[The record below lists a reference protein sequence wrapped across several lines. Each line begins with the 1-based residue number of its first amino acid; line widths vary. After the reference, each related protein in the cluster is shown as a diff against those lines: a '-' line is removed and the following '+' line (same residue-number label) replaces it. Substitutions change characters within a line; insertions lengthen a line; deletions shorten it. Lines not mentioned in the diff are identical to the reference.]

1 MIEPTFCS
9 GLADLAS
16 RYRGFIVDQWGVLHD
31 GAHPYADA
39 LDCLARLRDA
49 GKRIV
54 LLSNSGKRTAL
65 NRARLAEIGIDEA
78 LYDALVT
85 SGEATWRA
93 LAERTEP
100 FFAKLGRRCILWSR
114 YGDRSAVE
122 GLALEVVERVDG
134 AEFLLLAGV
143 EDDARLE
150 DFSAALEMAA
160 ARGLP
165 MVCANPEI
173 VAVLPDGG
181 FGMAPGAVAHHYE
194 QLGGKVGYVGKPHRP
209 IYQACLEA
217 LGDLPRDEVL
227 TIGDSIA
234 HDIAGGA
241 AMELDTALIMSGIHS
256 RIFDLERGAG
266 ANRAALE
273 ELAREYGVLPRW
285 VLPRFRWA
293 AY

>member
-1 MIEPTFCS
+1 MVEPTFCS

-31 GAHPYADA
+31 GARPYADA
-39 LDCLARLRDA
+39 LDCLARLRQA

-65 NRARLAEIGIDEA
+65 NRARLSEIGLDAA

-93 LAERTEP
+93 LAERPEP
-100 FFAKLGRRCILWSR
+100 FFRSLGRRCILWSR
-114 YGDRSAVE
+114 SGDRSTVA
-122 GLALEVVERVDG
+122 GLPLEVVERVED
-134 AEFLLLAGV
+134 ADFLLLAGV
-143 EDDARLE
+143 EDAARLE
-150 DFSAALEMAA
+150 DFGAELEAAA

-165 MVCANPEI
+165 MVCANPDI
-173 VAVLPDGG
+173 VAVHPDGG
-181 FGMAPGAVAHHYE
+181 FGMAPGALAHHYE
-194 QLGGKVGYVGKPHRP
+194 QLGGRVGYVGKPHRP
-209 IYQACLEA
+209 IYETCLQA
-217 LGDLPRDEVL
+217 LGAVPRAEVL

-234 HDIAGGA
+234 HDVAGGA

-256 RIFDLERGAG
+256 RIFDPARGAA

-273 ELAREYGVLPRW
+273 QLAREYGVLPRW
-285 VLPRFRWA
+285 VLPRFAWRA
-293 AY
+293 

>member
-1 MIEPTFCS
+1 
-9 GLADLAS
+9 
-16 RYRGFIVDQWGVLHD
+16 
-31 GAHPYADA
+31 
-39 LDCLARLRDA
+39 
-49 GKRIV
+49 V
-54 LLSNSGKRTAL
+54 LLSNSGKRTAI

-78 LYDALVT
+78 LYDGLVT
-85 SGEATWRA
+85 SGETAWQV
-93 LAERTEP
+93 LAARTDP
-100 FFAKLGRRCILWSR
+100 FFAKLGRRCLLWSR
-114 YGDRSAVE
+114 YGDRSAVA
-122 GLALEVVERVDG
+122 GLPLDVVGRAED

-150 DFSAALEMAA
+150 DFSAALEVAA
-160 ARGLP
+160 GRRLP
-165 MVCANPEI
+165 LVCANPDI

-181 FGMAPGAVAHHYE
+181 FGMAPGAVAHHFE
-194 QLGGKVGYVGKPHRP
+194 QLGGEVRYVGKPHRP

-217 LGDLPRDEVL
+217 LGHLPHGEVL
-227 TIGDSIA
+227 TVGDSIA
-234 HDIAGGA
+234 HDVAGGA

-256 RIFDLERGAG
+256 RIFDAERGAG

>member
-31 GAHPYADA
+31 GARPYADA
-39 LDCLARLRDA
+39 LDCLARLRAA
-49 GKRIV
+49 GRQIV
-54 LLSNSGKRTAL
+54 LLSNSGKRTSV
-65 NRARLAEIGIDEA
+65 NRARLAEIGIDA
-78 LYDALVT
+78 SLYDALVT

-100 FFAKLGRRCILWSR
+100 FFKALGRRCLLWSR
-114 YGDRSAVE
+114 TGDRSAVAD
-122 GLALEVVERVDG
+122 LPLDVVDRVDD

-143 EDDARLE
+143 EDAARLE
-150 DFSAALEMAA
+150 DFGAQLEAAA
-160 ARGLP
+160 ARDLP
-165 MVCANPEI
+165 MVCANPDI

-194 QLGGKVGYVGKPHRP
+194 QLGGRVRYVGKPHRP

-217 LGDLPRDEVL
+217 LGDVPRAEVL

-234 HDIAGGA
+234 HDVAGGA

-256 RIFDLERGAG
+256 RMFDLARGAA

-273 ELAREYGVLPRW
+273 QLAREYGVLPRW
-285 VLPRFRWA
+285 VLPRFAWRS
-293 AY
+293 

>member
-1 MIEPTFCS
+1 MVEPTFCS

-31 GAHPYADA
+31 GARPYADA
-39 LDCLARLRDA
+39 LDCLARLRQA

-65 NRARLAEIGIDEA
+65 NRARLSEIGLDAA

-100 FFAKLGRRCILWSR
+100 FFRSLGRRCILWSR
-114 YGDRSAVE
+114 SGDRSTVA
-122 GLALEVVERVDG
+122 GLPLEVVERVED
-134 AEFLLLAGV
+134 ADFLLLAGV
-143 EDDARLE
+143 EDAARLE
-150 DFSAALEMAA
+150 DFGAELEAAA

-165 MVCANPEI
+165 MVCANPDI
-173 VAVLPDGG
+173 VAVHPDGG
-181 FGMAPGAVAHHYE
+181 FGMAPGALAHHYE
-194 QLGGKVGYVGKPHRP
+194 QLGGHVRYVGKPHRP
-209 IYQACLEA
+209 IYDTCLQA
-217 LGDLPRDEVL
+217 LGDVTRAEVL

-234 HDIAGGA
+234 HDVAGGA

-256 RIFDLERGAG
+256 RMFDLTRGGA

-273 ELAREYGVLPRW
+273 QLAREYGVLPRW
-285 VLPRFRWA
+285 VLPRFAWRT
-293 AY
+293 

>member
-1 MIEPTFCS
+1 MIEPSFCS

-31 GAHPYADA
+31 GARPYADA
-39 LDCLARLRDA
+39 LDCLARLRA
-49 GKRIV
+49 SGKHIV
-54 LLSNSGKRTAL
+54 LLSNSGKRTAF
-65 NRARLAEIGIDEA
+65 NRAHLAEIGIDQT

-93 LAERTEP
+93 LAARTEP
-100 FFAKLGRRCILWSR
+100 FFKALGRRCVVWSR
-114 YGDRSAVE
+114 PGDRSPVD
-122 GLALEVVERVDG
+122 GLPLEVVERVED

-143 EDDARLE
+143 GNEARLE
-150 DFSAALEMAA
+150 DFSADLEVAA
-160 ARGLP
+160 GRGLP
-165 MVCANPEI
+165 MVCANPDI

-181 FGMAPGAVAHHYE
+181 FGMAPGALAHHYE
-194 QLGGKVGYVGKPHRP
+194 QLGGRVGYVGKPHRP

-217 LGDLPRDEVL
+217 LGEVPRDEVL

-234 HDIAGGA
+234 HDVAGGA
-241 AMELDTALIMSGIHS
+241 AMELDTALVMSGIHS
-256 RIFDLERGAG
+256 RLFDLERGAG

>member
-31 GAHPYADA
+31 GARPYADA
-39 LDCLARLRDA
+39 FDCLVRLREA

-54 LLSNSGKRTAL
+54 LLSNSGKRTSV
-65 NRARLAEIGIDEA
+65 NRARLAEIGIDAA

-100 FFAKLGRRCILWSR
+100 FFKALGRRCILWSR
-114 YGDRSAVE
+114 AGDRSTVA
-122 GLALEVVERVDG
+122 GLPLDVVERVED

-150 DFSAALEMAA
+150 DFGAQLEAGA
-160 ARGLP
+160 ARSLP
-165 MVCANPEI
+165 MVCANPDI

-194 QLGGKVGYVGKPHRP
+194 QLGGRVRYVGKPHRP

-217 LGDLPRDEVL
+217 LGDVPRTEVL

-234 HDIAGGA
+234 HDVAGGA

-256 RIFDLERGAG
+256 RMFDLERGAS

-273 ELAREYGVLPRW
+273 QLAREYGVLPRW
-285 VLPRFRWA
+285 VLPRFTWRA
-293 AY
+293 

>member
-31 GAHPYADA
+31 GARPYADA
-39 LDCLARLRDA
+39 LDCLARLRAA

-54 LLSNSGKRTAL
+54 LLSNSGKRTAF
-65 NRARLAEIGIDEA
+65 NRARLAEIGIDQT

-100 FFAKLGRRCILWSR
+100 FFKALGRRCVVWSR
-114 YGDRSAVE
+114 PGDRSTVD
-122 GLALEVVERVDG
+122 GLPLEMVERVDD

-143 EDDARLE
+143 ENDARLE
-150 DFSAALEMAA
+150 DFSADLEVAA
-160 ARGLP
+160 GRGLP
-165 MVCANPEI
+165 MVCANPDI

-194 QLGGKVGYVGKPHRP
+194 QLGGQVGYVGKPHRP

-217 LGDLPRDEVL
+217 LGEVPRDEVL

-234 HDIAGGA
+234 HDVAGGA
-241 AMELDTALIMSGIHS
+241 AMELDTALVMSGIHS
-256 RIFDLERGAG
+256 RLFDLERGAG

-293 AY
+293 TY

>member
-1 MIEPTFCS
+1 MFEPTFCS

-31 GAHPYADA
+31 GARPYADA
-39 LDCLARLRDA
+39 LDCLARLRAA

-65 NRARLAEIGIDEA
+65 NRARLAEIGMDAA

-100 FFAKLGRRCILWSR
+100 FFRSLGRRCILWSR
-114 YGDRSAVE
+114 SGDRSTVA
-122 GLALEVVERVDG
+122 GLPLEVVERVED
-134 AEFLLLAGV
+134 ADFLLLAGV

-150 DFSAALEMAA
+150 DFGAALEAAA
-160 ARGLP
+160 ARDLP
-165 MVCANPEI
+165 LVCANPDI
-173 VAVLPDGG
+173 VAVHPDGG
-181 FGMAPGAVAHHYE
+181 FGMAPGTLAHHYE
-194 QLGGKVGYVGKPHRP
+194 QLGGRVQYVGKPHRP
-209 IYQACLEA
+209 IYETCLQA
-217 LGDLPRDEVL
+217 LGDVPRAEVL

-234 HDIAGGA
+234 HDVAGGA
-241 AMELDTALIMSGIHS
+241 AMELDTALIMSGIHG
-256 RIFDLERGAG
+256 RIFDPERGAA

-273 ELAREYGVLPRW
+273 QLAREYGVLPRW
-285 VLPRFRWA
+285 VLPRFAWRA
-293 AY
+293 

>member
-31 GAHPYADA
+31 GARPYADA
-39 LDCLARLRDA
+39 LDCLARLRAA
-49 GKRIV
+49 GRQIV
-54 LLSNSGKRTAL
+54 LLSNSGKRTSV
-65 NRARLAEIGIDEA
+65 NRARLAEIGIDA
-78 LYDALVT
+78 SLYDALVT

-93 LAERTEP
+93 LAEPTDP
-100 FFAKLGRRCILWSR
+100 FFQALGRRCLLWSR
-114 YGDRSAVE
+114 TGDRSTVAD
-122 GLALEVVERVDG
+122 LPLDVVDRVDD

-143 EDDARLE
+143 EDAARLE
-150 DFSAALEMAA
+150 DFGAPLEAVA

-165 MVCANPEI
+165 MVCANPDI

-194 QLGGKVGYVGKPHRP
+194 QLGGRVRYVGKPHRP

-217 LGDLPRDEVL
+217 LGDVPRAEVL

-234 HDIAGGA
+234 HDVAGGA
-241 AMELDTALIMSGIHS
+241 SMELDTALIMSGIHS
-256 RIFDLERGAG
+256 RMFDLARGAS

-273 ELAREYGVLPRW
+273 QLAREYGVLPRW
-285 VLPRFRWA
+285 VLPRFAWRA
-293 AY
+293 

>member
-165 MVCANPEI
+165 MVCANPDI

-217 LGDLPRDEVL
+217 LGELPRDEVL

>member
-31 GAHPYADA
+31 GARPYADA
-39 LDCLARLRDA
+39 LDCLARLRES

-65 NRARLAEIGIDEA
+65 NRARLTEIGIDEA

-93 LAERTEP
+93 LAERTDP
-100 FFAKLGRRCILWSR
+100 FYAALGRRCILWSR

-122 GLALEVVERVDG
+122 GLALEVVERVED

-150 DFSAALEMAA
+150 DFSAQLEVAA

-165 MVCANPEI
+165 MVCANPDI

-181 FGMAPGAVAHHYE
+181 FGMAPGALAQHYE
-194 QLGGKVGYVGKPHRP
+194 QLGGRVGYVGKPHRP
-209 IYQACLEA
+209 IYQASLEA
-217 LGDLPRDEVL
+217 LGDLPHEEVL

-234 HDIAGGA
+234 HDVAGGA

>member
-31 GAHPYADA
+31 GTRPYADA
-39 LDCLARLRDA
+39 LDCLVRLRDA

-54 LLSNSGKRTAL
+54 LLSNSGKRTRI
-65 NRARLAEIGIDEA
+65 NRARLVEIGIDEA

-100 FFAKLGRRCILWSR
+100 FFAALGRRCMLWSR

-122 GLALEVVERVDG
+122 GLALEVVERVED

-150 DFSAALEMAA
+150 DFSAQLEVAA

-165 MVCANPEI
+165 MVCANPDI
-173 VAVLPDGG
+173 VAVLPDGR
-181 FGMAPGAVAHHYE
+181 FGMAPGALAHHYE
-194 QLGGKVGYVGKPHRP
+194 QLGGKAGYVGKPHRP

-217 LGDLPRDEVL
+217 LGDMPRAEVL

-234 HDIAGGA
+234 HDVAGGA
-241 AMELDTALIMSGIHS
+241 AMELDTALVMSGIHS
-256 RIFDLERGAG
+256 RIFDPERGAG

-273 ELAREYGVLPRW
+273 ELAREYRVLPRW

>member
-1 MIEPTFCS
+1 
-9 GLADLAS
+9 
-16 RYRGFIVDQWGVLHD
+16 VLW
-31 GAHPYADA
+31 
-39 LDCLARLRDA
+39 ARD
-49 GKRIV
+49 
-54 LLSNSGKRTAL
+54 
-65 NRARLAEIGIDEA
+65 
-78 LYDALVT
+78 
-85 SGEATWRA
+85 
-93 LAERTEP
+93 
-100 FFAKLGRRCILWSR
+100 
-114 YGDRSAVE
+114 GDRSAAE
-122 GLALEVVERVDG
+122 GLPLEVVERVED

-150 DFSAALEMAA
+150 DFNALLEVAA

-165 MVCANPEI
+165 MVCANPDI
-173 VAVLPDGG
+173 VAVLPGGG

-217 LGDLPRDEVL
+217 LGDPPPAAVL

-256 RIFDLERGAG
+256 RIFDLERGAA

>member
-1 MIEPTFCS
+1 MVVPTFCS

-31 GAHPYADA
+31 GARPYADA
-39 LDCLARLRDA
+39 LDCLACLRDA

-54 LLSNSGKRTAL
+54 LLSNSGKRTAV
-65 NRARLAEIGIDEA
+65 NRARLAEIGIDVA

-100 FFAKLGRRCILWSR
+100 FFKSLGRRCLLWSR
-114 YGDRSAVE
+114 SGDRSTVA
-122 GLALEVVERVDG
+122 GLPLEVVERVED
-134 AEFLLLAGV
+134 ADFLLLAGL
-143 EDDARLE
+143 EDAARLE
-150 DFSAALEMAA
+150 DFGAELEAAA

-165 MVCANPEI
+165 MVCANPDI
-173 VAVLPDGG
+173 VAVHPDGG
-181 FGMAPGAVAHHYE
+181 FGMAPGALAHHYE
-194 QLGGKVGYVGKPHRP
+194 QLGGRVRYVGKPHRP
-209 IYQACLEA
+209 IYEACLAA
-217 LGDLPRDEVL
+217 LGDVPRADVL

-234 HDIAGGA
+234 HDVAGGA

-256 RIFDLERGAG
+256 RIFDLARGAS

-273 ELAREYGVLPRW
+273 QLAREYGVLPRW
-285 VLPRFRWA
+285 VLPRFAWRA
-293 AY
+293 